1 MTEGTTPTPRFD
13 PSRAEARRIRI
24 DTSKSGSGK
33 SSFAPWAAV
42 GLLVVG
48 GAAAA
53 LWAHQQGH
61 VELPFVNELLAKTRL
76 ELPGFGGA
84 PSQRLLE
91 AGEEPRQTLRYG
103 WQEGT
108 VAERVV
114 TVEVD
119 RTLTLA
125 GAAQP
130 ATTAALR
137 AGVTATLGGATSSG
151 DRLWTLEL
159 TSLEAVSPS
168 GAAAT
173 PAPDL
178 VAQLDPAREGF
189 RGTLQVDARGQI
201 LQSRLE
207 FPASSPELQPLL
219 DLLLQTLALTFPAL
233 PEEPVGR
240 GARWRTSL
248 DAVGADAR
256 LEAEHLLA
264 GVDAAGATIESSLS
278 SGADLPT
285 SVSVPE
291 LPEDHGELV
300 GFVAS
305 GTLTRQLD
313 LAGIVTT
320 LTRESTV
327 EARFAPTAEAG
338 SEEGAAAE
346 TVVVTTC
353 RATLE

>member
-1 MTEGTTPTPRFD
+1 
-13 PSRAEARRIRI
+13 
-24 DTSKSGSGK
+24 
-33 SSFAPWAAV
+33 
-42 GLLVVG
+42 
-48 GAAAA
+48 
-53 LWAHQQGH
+53 
-61 VELPFVNELLAKTRL
+61 VNELLAKTNL
-76 ELPGFGGA
+76 ELPGFGGGS
-84 PSQRLLE
+84 PQRLLE

-108 VAERVV
+108 VAERLV

-130 ATTAALR
+130 ATAAALK
-137 AGVTATLGGATSSG
+137 AGLTATLGGATSSG

-159 TSLEAVSPS
+159 TSLEAVSPA
-168 GAAAT
+168 GTAAT

-178 VAQLDPAREGF
+178 VAQLEPAREGF

-240 GARWRTSL
+240 GARGRTRRG
-248 DAVGADAR
+248 AGGADAQR
-256 LEAEHLLA
+256 DAQHRQA
-264 GVDAAGATIESSLS
+264 GDVAAGATIESSLS
-278 SGADLPT
+278 SGANLPP

-291 LPEDHGELV
+291 LPADHGELV

-320 LTRESTV
+320 LDRESTV
-327 EARFAPTAEAG
+327 EARFAPAAEAG
-338 SEEGAAAE
+338 SEQAAGAE

-353 RATLE
+353 RATVE